1 MGRAI
6 MYEYSFRN
14 QLGILSGPDALLGL
28 SFCRTF
34 CTRSSVTFK
43 NSGESSNG
51 RRVQE
56 ELTFGIP
63 PVEIGRL
70 HLWNLLVSIYLLSFV
85 ETPRKFIIA
94 Y

>member
-6 MYEYSFRN
+6 MYEHSFSN

-28 SFCRTF
+28 SFSRTF

-43 NSGESSNG
+43 NPPVNPPMDD
-51 RRVQE
+51 VQK

-70 HLWNLLVSIYLLSFV
+70 HL
-85 ETPRKFIIA
+85 
-94 Y
+94 